1 MIRRILVFLALI
13 FVSFFIWRWIDK
25 SAADDFLLKLKNF
38 SFEKWA
44 PKYTTTITDADGTQ
58 RVLDVDEDFVG
69 GLTQEQEIKDDN
81 EPSENDLLIDQILT
95 EENLKNSLEYQETT
109 TTPTIDLTRL
119 NNLKESRSNQ
129 QSSTKT
135 GVATLEPE
143 NLSDKI
149 TVPQESTPDNTPRIP
164 SPSLQVSGNQFLE
177 LSEEDKK
184 QALGILQWIFRR

>member
-1 MIRRILVFLALI
+1 M
-13 FVSFFIWRWIDK
+13 
-25 SAADDFLLKLKNF
+25 
-38 SFEKWA
+38 
-44 PKYTTTITDADGTQ
+44 
-58 RVLDVDEDFVG
+58 DEDFVG
-69 GLTQEQEIKDDN
+69 GLTQEQESNDN

-95 EENLKNSLEYQETT
+95 EENLNNAVKHQEST

-184 QALGILQWIFRR
+184 QALGILQ